1 MTVIRLPVGY
11 QWMFGNV
18 LWSSSEKILTNGASA
33 IGVQEESGN
42 ILAMAMKGKKE
53 AVGASGL
60 YQVLPAAFL
69 YVKMGDCCVLE
80 FVMD

>member
-42 ILAMAMKGKKE
+42 ILAMKGKKE

-60 YQVLPAAFL
+60 YLVLPADFL
-69 YVKMGDCCVLE
+69 YVKMGDCCVLK
-80 FVMD
+80 FVLD